1 MQRPTRKTMLGAA
14 ALAAAGMV
22 LFAARAQGDPSLT
35 AGVAATSAS
44 PVLGWGEW
52 RRTFGVTGPAA
63 TQQAR
68 PAVEVA
74 AADPDAG
81 IDVVDA
87 HWMALTMW
95 GEARGDG
102 EDGMRAVGHVIENRR
117 RAGAPQ
123 GRFVTET
130 VSEAYQFSCWNPG
143 DPNRRAMLDVD
154 RLPADSYDARMWRL
168 ARQVAGDILAGR
180 SQDPTGGALF
190 YHTLAVAP
198 AWSDGVPVASRIG
211 RHLFFRTAR

>member
-1 MQRPTRKTMLGAA
+1 MAGPGHKTLLGAV
-14 ALAAAGMV
+14 ALTVAGLV
-22 LFAARAQGDPSLT
+22 LFAARAQGDPSNAIT
-35 AGVAATSAS
+35 RAAAPE
-44 PVLGWGEW
+44 PVLAWGEW
-52 RRTFGVTGPAA
+52 RRTFGVTGAPPPA
-63 TQQAR
+63 
-68 PAVEVA
+68 PALA
-74 AADPDAG
+74 ALSAADPDAG

-87 HWMALTMW
+87 RWMALTMW

-102 EDGMRAVGHVIENRR
+102 EAGMRAVGHVIDNRR

-168 ARQVAGDILAGR
+168 ARRLAGDILAGR
-180 SQDPTGGALF
+180 SQDPTGGARF

-198 AWSDGVPVASRIG
+198 AWSAGVPVASRIG
-211 RHLFFRTAR
+211 RHLFFRSAR